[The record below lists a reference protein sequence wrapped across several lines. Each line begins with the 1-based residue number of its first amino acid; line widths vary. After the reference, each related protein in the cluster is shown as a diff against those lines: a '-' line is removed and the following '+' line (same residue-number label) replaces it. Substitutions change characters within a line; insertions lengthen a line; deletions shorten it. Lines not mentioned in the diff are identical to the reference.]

1 MALPR
6 WLRASDFEFRYRSPL
21 NLAHFAIA
29 YFAYYFDDINI
40 VQGMVW
46 WVADGNESRARTISH
61 LIFAFGALL
70 VGLAA
75 AIRTWASAYIRS
87 SVVHDRDMHVTRL
100 VADGPYRWVRNP
112 LYLGTFLLTIG
123 IGFLMSRLGFAILVI
138 GGIIRI
144 LRLIGREEAEFESQ
158 QGDTFREF
166 CRRVPRLIPAL
177 SPRVPAG
184 GIEPNWD
191 QAFWGE
197 AFMWGFFLAMVVFA
211 VTLQTRITWT
221 VMGLALAIWFLQNIL
236 RLGRRPA

>member
-21 NLAHFAIA
+21 NLVHFAIA

-46 WVADGNESRARTISH
+46 WFADGDESRARTISH

-87 SVVHDRDMHVTRL
+87 SVVHDRDMHTTSL

-112 LYLGTFLLTIG
+112 LYLGTFLLTVG

-138 GGIIRI
+138 GGGIRI
-144 LRLIGREEAEFESQ
+144 LRLIGREEAEFASQ
-158 QGDTFREF
+158 HGERYREF

-177 SPRVPAG
+177 RPRVPAG
-184 GIEPNWD
+184 GIEPHWG

-197 AFMWGFFLAMVVFA
+197 AFMWGFFLGMLVFA
-211 VTLQTRITWT
+211 VTLQTRITWI
-221 VMGLALAIWFLQNIL
+221 VLGGALAIWFLQNIL
-236 RLGRRPA
+236 RLGRNTA